1 MADEELGDNELDDLL
16 DADEEIEEP
25 EPEPETEPEPDEP
38 EDEPDTGSEKAP
50 GHGNSD
56 STTRSKL
63 YMSIVIVAVAAL
75 VMGVVIGYLMG
86 GDSDLDDR
94 VKDLEADL
102 ADKDTEIT
110 GLQANITNNQDK
122 IQQLQ
127 SDLFD
132 NISRLSNANENI
144 TALEGNITT
153 LSNDISNLLDE
164 NEVLLMEA
172 DLREPHIL
180 HLESPFL
187 DLDCADCHD
196 VDNSGAVI
204 IREDSYYDESELL
217 TGHTFRR
224 DVNVAE
230 CAECHGPFPDIM
242 PEDNMNVTWLEEND
256 ESCTTCHDDWDDRM
270 DGVTDVDLDYIR
282 SQVTGADT
290 ETIAETCLSCHG
302 GQQWY
307 MEGP

>member
-1 MADEELGDNELDDLL
+1 L
-16 DADEEIEEP
+16 
-25 EPEPETEPEPDEP
+25 
-38 EDEPDTGSEKAP
+38 
-50 GHGNSD
+50 SD
-56 STTRSKL
+56 
-63 YMSIVIVAVAAL
+63 
-75 VMGVVIGYLMG
+75 
-86 GDSDLDDR
+86 
-94 VKDLEADL
+94 
-102 ADKDTEIT
+102 
-110 GLQANITNNQDK
+110 
-122 IQQLQ
+122 
-127 SDLFD
+127 
-132 NISRLSNANENI
+132 ANENI
-144 TALEGNITT
+144 TALQDNITT
-153 LSNDISNLLDE
+153 LSNDISNLLSK

-204 IREDSYYDESELL
+204 IREDYYYDDTELI
-217 TGHTFRR
+217 GHTFRR

-256 ESCTTCHDDWDDRM
+256 ESCISGNCHDDWKTDRM
-270 DGVTDVDLDYIR
+270 DEVTHVDLDYIE
-282 SQVTGADT
+282 SQVTVTGVDT
-290 ETIAETCLSCHG
+290 ETIVETCLNCHG